1 MVEYSEK
8 CCGTADLNASDR
20 EPPREHP
27 GVVARDNDLIEA
39 TNQSQLHKYWE
50 KIKQELAEKNGSA
63 LAVEEEQQKGSAL
76 LVEEEKASDIEEEKG
91 LDLVVEINC
100 LPL

>member
-1 MVEYSEK
+1 MVENSEK
-8 CCGTADLNASDR
+8 RCGTADLNASDLG
-20 EPPREHP
+20 PPRKHP
-27 GVVARDNDLIEA
+27 GVVARDNHLIEE
-39 TNQSQLHKYWE
+39 TNKSQLCNWE
-50 KIKQELAEKNGSA
+50 KNKQELAEKNGSA

-100 LPL
+100 LPP